1 VKKRILAIGAT
12 VVVALLIAIS
22 VWFVQRQFVLLQN
35 ANSNLR
41 VQINNLQDENRDFY
55 FEAKSL
61 ENQNEELEEQLGDL
75 TKQLAL
81 ERDLNVEI
89 TTFSSEDRWSDYGPW
104 LGVPRARNVFNVS
117 VRNNDVVMIGGLK
130 LIVEIFSDNKVVGL
144 TFSWKIDLLNV
155 GEERENNG
163 ETIVPI
169 DFLSDLTYVIT
180 LKSGEIVLDEF
191 RLPLTTIHLS

>member
-22 VWFVQRQFVLLQN
+22 VWFAQHQFVLLQN